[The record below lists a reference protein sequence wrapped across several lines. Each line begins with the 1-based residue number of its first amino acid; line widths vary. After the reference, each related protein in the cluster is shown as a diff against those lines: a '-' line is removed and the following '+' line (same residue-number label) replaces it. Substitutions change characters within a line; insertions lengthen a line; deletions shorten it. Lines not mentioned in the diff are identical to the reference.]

1 VFVTN
6 EVDLGAEAAARATER
21 MVMWLLELRLL
32 AAAQSSRAAT
42 AWTKRLRRGMGER
55 SESVLRAGAWTFRM
69 LRLIPSSFR
78 PLWPELFVPAHERVS
93 P

>member
-1 VFVTN
+1 VCLTGRDVDAQDGAVSITD

-42 AWTKRLRRGMGER
+42 AFSPRR
-55 SESVLRAGAWTFRM
+55 
-69 LRLIPSSFR
+69 R
-78 PLWPELFVPAHERVS
+78 PPCWPG
-93 P
+93 